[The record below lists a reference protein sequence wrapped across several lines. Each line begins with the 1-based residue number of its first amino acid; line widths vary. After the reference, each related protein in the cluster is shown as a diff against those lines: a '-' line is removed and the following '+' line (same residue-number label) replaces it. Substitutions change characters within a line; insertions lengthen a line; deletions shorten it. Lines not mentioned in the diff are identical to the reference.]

1 MTNPLYPIF
10 LNIRGRRCVV
20 VGAGGVGARKIAP
33 LVECGAQVIVVA
45 PECEAWVA
53 EWHRAGRLE
62 WRERGVCPEDLDGA
76 CLVVAAAGDPAV
88 NERVFAEADRRGI
101 PCNVVDQPALCH
113 FFVPSVAQRGDLKIA
128 LSTNGKSPVL
138 AAALRR
144 RIEAMLGEDFAA
156 VVELAGRVRERVQ
169 AEFPG
174 DPGRRMARVREVLR
188 AEELIEAVLAGD
200 VAKQGVIVD
209 SWKSCLS
216 E

>member
-10 LNIRGRRCVV
+10 LNVLGRRCVV

-33 LVECGAQVIVVA
+33 LVECGARVVVVA

-53 EWHRAGRLE
+53 EWHQAGRLE
-62 WRERGVCPEDLDGA
+62 WRGREFCPEDLDGA

-88 NERVFAEADRRGI
+88 NERVFSEADRRGI

-113 FFVPSVAQRGDLKIA
+113 FFVPSVAHRGDLKIA
-128 LSTNGKSPVL
+128 FSTNGKSPVL

-144 RIEAMLGEDFAA
+144 RFEEMLGEDFAG

-169 AEFPG
+169 ERYPE
-174 DPGRRMARVREVLR
+174 DSRQRMVRVREVLR
-188 AEELIEAVLAGD
+188 ADELIEAVLAGD
-200 VAKQGVIVD
+200 VAKQGAIVD